1 MPVDHVNGAE
11 LYWEQ
16 RGSGPRLLFCN
27 GSGTTLQTVRPL
39 LDVVAGKFDLLA
51 WDYRGLGR
59 SVPLTGPYAMADV
72 AADASGLLAV
82 TGWQSCRVAGVSF
95 GGMVAQE
102 FAVTN
107 PERVERLALAC
118 TSAGGAG
125 GSSYPLQKLQ
135 ELPPE
140 QRAAA
145 QLKLGDSRWDEGWL
159 EAHPADRA
167 LAGSLAA
174 ASGNQRDPAAAA
186 AYSAQL
192 EARASHDVW
201 DRLGAVTC
209 PALVGYGTYDGIAP
223 VHNSTA
229 IASRIRGAELR
240 GYEGGHLFLVQDPV
254 ALPEFEAFLQAPGD
268 LSEQVRAGPGGG
280 DTG

>member
-1 MPVDHVNGAE
+1 MPVDHVNGVQ

-39 LDVVAGKFDLLA
+39 LDLVAAKFDLLA

-59 SVPLTGPYAMADV
+59 SVPLRGPYAMADL
-72 AADASGLLAV
+72 AADAVGLLEIA
-82 TGWQSCRVAGVSF
+82 GWDSCRVLGVSF

-118 TSAGGAG
+118 TSAGGDG
-125 GSSYPLQKLQ
+125 GSSFPLHKLP

-140 QRAAA
+140 ERAAA
-145 QLKLGDSRWDEGWL
+145 QLKLVDSRWDERWL

-167 LAGSLAA
+167 LAEGLTAA
-174 ASGNQRDPAAAA
+174 GQNQPDPAA
-186 AYSAQL
+186 YTAQL
-192 EARASHDVW
+192 KARAGHDVW
-201 DRLGAVTC
+201 DRLDAITC
-209 PALVGYGTYDGIAP
+209 PTLVGYGNYDGIAR
-223 VHNSTA
+223 VQNSTA
-229 IASRIRGAELR
+229 IASRIRGAEPR
-240 GYEGGHLFLVQDPV
+240 GYEGGHLFLFQDPA
-254 ALPEFEAFLQAPGD
+254 ALPGFEAFLQAPAATRHG
-268 LSEQVRAGPGGG
+268 L
-280 DTG
+280 

>member
-1 MPVDHVNGAE
+1 MPVDHVNGVE

-39 LDVVAGKFDLLA
+39 LDLVAAKFDLLA

-59 SVPLTGPYAMADV
+59 SVALRCPYAIADL
-72 AADASGLLAV
+72 AADAVGLLEIA
-82 TGWQSCRVAGVSF
+82 GWDSCRVLGVSF

-118 TSAGGAG
+118 TSAGGDG
-125 GSSYPLQKLQ
+125 GSSYPLHKLP
-135 ELPPE
+135 ELPTE
-140 QRAAA
+140 ERAAA
-145 QLKLGDSRWDEGWL
+145 QLKLADGRWDERWL

-167 LAGSLAA
+167 LAEGLTAA
-174 ASGNQRDPAAAA
+174 GQNQPDPAAHA
-186 AYSAQL
+186 AQL
-192 EARASHDVW
+192 EARAGHDVW
-201 DRLGAVTC
+201 DRLDAITC
-209 PALVGYGTYDGIAP
+209 PTLVGYGNYDGIAP
-223 VHNSTA
+223 VQNSTA

-240 GYEGGHLFLVQDPV
+240 GYEGGHLFLFQDPA
-254 ALPEFEAFLQAPGD
+254 ALPGFEAFLQVPAATRHG
-268 LSEQVRAGPGGG
+268 L
-280 DTG
+280 

>member
-1 MPVDHVNGAE
+1 MPVDRVNGVE

-27 GSGTTLQTVRPL
+27 GSGTTMQAVRPL

-59 SVPLTGPYAMADV
+59 SVPLMGPYAVADL
-72 AADASGLLAV
+72 AADAVGLLELA
-82 TGWQSCRVAGVSF
+82 GWDVCRVLGVSF

-118 TSAGGAG
+118 TSAGGGG

-135 ELPPE
+135 ELQADE
-140 QRAAA
+140 RAAA
-145 QLKLGDSRWDEGWL
+145 QLKLADSRWDAGWF

-167 LAGSLAA
+167 LAGGLTAA
-174 ASGNQRDPAAAA
+174 GHSQRDPAAAH
-186 AYSAQL
+186 AYNAQL
-192 EARASHDVW
+192 EARADHDVW
-201 DRLGAVTC
+201 DRLDTITC
-209 PALVGYGTYDGIAP
+209 PTLVGYGNYDGIAP
-223 VHNSTA
+223 AQNSKA
-229 IASRIRGAELR
+229 IASRIRGAKLR
-240 GYEGGHLFLVQDPV
+240 GYEGGHLFLVQDPA
-254 ALPEFEAFLQAPGD
+254 ALPEFEAFLQA
-268 LSEQVRAGPGGG
+268 R
-280 DTG
+280 

>member
-1 MPVDHVNGAE
+1 MPAGHVHGVE

-39 LDVVAGKFDLLA
+39 LDVVAAKFDLLA

-59 SVPLTGPYAMADV
+59 SVPLTGPYTMADL
-72 AADASGLLAV
+72 AADAAGLLEIA
-82 TGWQSCRVAGVSF
+82 GWDTCRVLGVSF

-102 FAVTN
+102 FAVTH

-118 TSAGGAG
+118 TSAGGGG
-125 GSSYPLQKLQ
+125 GSSYPLQKLH

-145 QLKLGDSRWDEGWL
+145 QLRLADSRWDERWL
-159 EAHPADRA
+159 EARPADRA
-167 LAGSLAA
+167 LAEGLTAA
-174 ASGNQRDPAAAA
+174 GQDQRDPAAAA
-186 AYSAQL
+186 AYQAQL
-192 EARASHDVW
+192 EARAGHDVW
-201 DRLGAVTC
+201 DRLSAITC
-209 PALVGYGTYDGIAP
+209 PTLVGYGNYDEIAP
-223 VHNSTA
+223 VQNSTA

-240 GYEGGHLFLVQDPV
+240 GYEGGHLFLVQDPA
-254 ALPEFEAFLQAPGD
+254 ALPEFEAFLQAPP
-268 LSEQVRAGPGGG
+268 R
-280 DTG
+280 